1 MINDLC
7 QYAFMQK
14 SGYAHNT
21 LIRIQ
26 AGTALLED
34 IVAVGFKVFA
44 MYF

>member
-26 AGTALLED
+26 TGTALLED
-34 IVAVGFKVFA
+34 TVTGGFKVFA
-44 MYF
+44 M